1 MGPEE
6 REPLLGDST
15 RERLAELAE
24 ALIPGGSGMP
34 SAVAAGTTGPA
45 LDRVLAARA
54 DLLPRLER
62 AVVPDGPPA
71 EVVRGLSEGD
81 PEAFE
86 ALALVLSCAYV
97 QSDAV
102 RESLSYPGQVAVP
115 IPERQEDPLDE
126 LLAPVRARGAR
137 RLPTPKEGGG

>member
-1 MGPEE
+1 MRPDE
-6 REPLLGDST
+6 REPLLEDST

-45 LDRVLAARA
+45 LDRVLAVRA
-54 DLLPRLER
+54 DLLPALER
-62 AVVPDGPPA
+62 AVVPSGPPA
-71 EVVRGLSEGD
+71 EVVRGLSERD

-86 ALALVLSCAYV
+86 GLALVLSCAYV

-102 RESLSYPGQVAVP
+102 RDSLSYPGQVAVP
-115 IPERQEDPLDE
+115 IPAEDEPWDE
-126 LLAPVRARGAR
+126 MLAPVRARGSR
-137 RLPTPKEGGG
+137 YLETPKEGGE